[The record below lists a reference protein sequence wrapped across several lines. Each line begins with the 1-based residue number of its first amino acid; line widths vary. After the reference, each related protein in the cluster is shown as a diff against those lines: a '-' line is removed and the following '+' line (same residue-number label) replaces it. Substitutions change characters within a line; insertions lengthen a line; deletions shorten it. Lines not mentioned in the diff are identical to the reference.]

1 MARPRFN
8 GRGFTNPLDSLGLN
22 AESRHRV
29 NPQIS
34 RSFMSNEVNFTEQY
48 EAETKVFE
56 VPGMGVVGKIIA
68 KMGVEAYQL
77 GLTLARRA
85 GAAGAVAKRIA
96 LKISDDV
103 MKAAREGA
111 EAAKAAGKGV
121 DGQIDDAIEAG
132 AKAGGKVTDD
142 AAKAGVKLGDNA
154 AAQVSDGV
162 KAAGKDAAQTG
173 AKKGFPKPKLMTVAK
188 GTVGAGILVVGY
200 QFMGFTG
207 ELFGGDPWAGLT
219 GEDCPDKVEDQGIS
233 EEDEDYPEAISE
245 CQEKAEKK
253 AIKVFAGAGAGVF
266 LLLLLLL
273 KPKKKKKDEED
284 EDE

>member
-8 GRGFTNPLDSLGLN
+8 GRGFTRPLDSLGLN
-22 AESRHRV
+22 AVSRHRS
-29 NPQIS
+29 NPQMS
-34 RSFMSNEVNFTEQY
+34 HSFMSNEVNFAQQY
-48 EAETKVFE
+48 EAETRVFE
-56 VPGMGVVGKIIA
+56 ALGTSVVKVIGKMSA
-68 KMGVEAYQL
+68 EAYQL
-77 GLTLARRA
+77 GLKLAKKA
-85 GAAGAVAKRIA
+85 GAVGAVAKRIA
-96 LKISDDV
+96 SRIADDV
-103 MKAAREGA
+103 AKAAREGA

-121 DGQIDDAIEAG
+121 DGQIDDAIELG
-132 AKAGGKVTDD
+132 AKVGGKVTDD
-142 AAKAGVKLGDNA
+142 AAKMGVKLGDNA
-154 AAQVSDGV
+154 ATAVREGV
-162 KAAGKDAAQTG
+162 EAAGKDAATAG
-173 AKKGFPKPKLMTVAK
+173 AKKGFPKPKFTTVVK
-188 GTVGAGILVVGY
+188 GTAGAAVLVAGY

-207 ELFGGDPWAGLT
+207 RLFGGDPWEDLT
-219 GEDCPDKVEDQGIS
+219 GDNCPDKVEDQGIS

>member
-22 AESRHRV
+22 AESRHRA
-29 NPQIS
+29 NHQMS
-34 RSFMSNEVNFTEQY
+34 HSFMSNEVNFAQQY

-56 VPGMGVVGKIIA
+56 ALGTSVVKIIS

-77 GLTLARRA
+77 GLKLAKKA
-85 GAAGAVAKRIA
+85 GATGAVAKRIA
-96 LKISDDV
+96 GKIKNDV

-111 EAAKAAGKGV
+111 EAAKKAGKGV
-121 DGQIDDAIEAG
+121 DGQIDDAIEMG

-142 AAKAGVKLGDNA
+142 AAKAGVKLSDNA

-162 KAAGKDAAQTG
+162 KAAGKDAAQSG

-188 GTVGAGILVVGY
+188 GTAGAAILVAGY

-253 AIKVFAGAGAGVF
+253 ALKVFAGAGVGVF

>member
-48 EAETKVFE
+48 EAETKVFG
-56 VPGMGVVGKIIA
+56 VPGVSAVAKIIA
-68 KMGVEAYQL
+68 KMGIEAYQL
-77 GLTLARRA
+77 GLKLAKKA
-85 GAAGAVAKRIA
+85 GATGAVAKRIA
-96 LKISDDV
+96 GKIKTNV
-103 MKAAREGA
+103 MKAAKESA

-162 KAAGKDAAQTG
+162 KAAGKEAAESG

-188 GTVGAGILVVGY
+188 GTVGAGILVAGY

-233 EEDEDYPEAISE
+233 EEDDEYAEAVTE
-245 CQEKAEKK
+245 CQEAAEKK
-253 AIKVFAGAGAGVF
+253 ALKVFAGAGVGVF

-273 KPKKKKKDEED
+273 KPKKKKKEED
-284 EDE
+284 E